1 MMGNYGTDVFTI
13 TEVFDIRRQIIPN
26 KETNNAEI

>member
-13 TEVFDIRRQIIPN
+13 TNVYDVRRQIIPN
-26 KETNNAEI
+26 KETCNVEI